1 MRPLRSKTGLTPPPS
16 LSTKKYRENNPMD
29 QFSRNSHN
37 HTRVSVIKPS
47 CRKTT
52 YRSPLPS
59 NCGAL
64 RAHVRG
70 ENKLDTGGVGVNYR
84 RQPLVAVRR
93 THDEGLQTFHI
104 LYIELS

>member
-47 CRKTT
+47 CRKDNLQIT
-52 YRSPLPS
+52 SSLK
-59 NCGAL
+59 L
-64 RAHVRG
+64 RRLARACERG
-70 ENKLDTGGVGVNYR
+70 E
-84 RQPLVAVRR
+84 
-93 THDEGLQTFHI
+93 
-104 LYIELS
+104 